1 LKKNNKK
8 IIFLLKDLNRGG
20 AEVFITDLA
29 NYLSKKDYII
39 EILTISE
46 ENEFKKEI
54 SSDINVNSLKE
65 KKIGRSFFKLY
76 KHLKSNDYNL
86 IIANVWPVTIIANI
100 ASILISDLY
109 CLNIEHGILSKE
121 FSRRSRLFHFL
132 QKTSIKIFYNLI
144 FGSIAVSEGVREDL
158 ISFGVSKNK
167 THVINNSYRNLSIY
181 EEKETGLKDWYEHK
195 GIKLISVAN
204 LKTEKNISNLLKSI
218 SLIKNQNNS
227 IDIKLLIAGDGP
239 LKSNLKLESKELGI
253 ESEVFFAG
261 IIKNPFIYL
270 DIADLFVLSSDFE
283 GFGIV
288 IIEAM
293 SLGKTIVSTESEG
306 PSEILKKGQ
315 LGYLCKIND
324 PEDLAK
330 KILMALKNPIDE
342 EKLKIESKK
351 YSLDIIGNK
360 YEEIIKRINL
370 RNKIN

>member
-1 LKKNNKK
+1 MKKNNKK

-270 DIADLFVLSSDFE
+270 DIADLFVFE